1 MTLTKNTLY
10 NLILA
15 IDGNNVFIQAPDES
29 NITYKD
35 LLKYVD
41 NTFNQLSSLNIK
53 KEDRIALALENGS
66 AMACTFVA
74 IASNF
79 TSCPLNPSFTKE
91 EFKFYYDDLKV
102 KAVIIEENKLLQAR
116 EAAEELN
123 IEIIDLKKKT
133 SSNFIKLN
141 IEVNNTNKTCSPNCN
156 EDDIAMILHT
166 SGTTSR
172 PKMVPLSNKN
182 LMASAKNISTTL
194 NLNKHD
200 KCLNIMPMFHIHGLI
215 AAILAPIYQSGSIIT
230 PSGFDALKFFRWIE
244 EYKPT
249 WYTAVPTMHQAILSR
264 APRNID
270 IIRSNPL
277 KFIRSSSASL
287 PSIVMEN
294 LERVFNTCVIESYG
308 MTEAAHQMTSNPLP
322 PSKRKSGSVGLAA
335 GPDVALL
342 YKNQIINNDK
352 NNRNITGHIIIKG
365 ENVTNGY
372 INNPKAN
379 AESFIN
385 GWFLTG
391 DEGMFDDD
399 GYLKITG
406 RLKEIINRGGE
417 KISPKE
423 IDEIL
428 MDNKNIQQAV
438 AFSVPHEKLG
448 EDLFAAVVLK
458 ENKITN
464 EDELKDYCK
473 NRLTKFKIPRKILII
488 QEIPKGPTGKLQRIG
503 LAEKLGIK

>member
-1 MTLTKNTLY
+1 
-10 NLILA
+10 
-15 IDGNNVFIQAPDES
+15 
-29 NITYKD
+29 
-35 LLKYVD
+35 
-41 NTFNQLSSLNIK
+41 
-53 KEDRIALALENGS
+53 
-66 AMACTFVA
+66 
-74 IASNF
+74 
-79 TSCPLNPSFTKE
+79 
-91 EFKFYYDDLKV
+91 
-102 KAVIIEENKLLQAR
+102 
-116 EAAEELN
+116 
-123 IEIIDLKKKT
+123 
-133 SSNFIKLN
+133 
-141 IEVNNTNKTCSPNCN
+141 
-156 EDDIAMILHT
+156 
-166 SGTTSR
+166 
-172 PKMVPLSNKN
+172 
-182 LMASAKNISTTL
+182 
-194 NLNKHD
+194 
-200 KCLNIMPMFHIHGLI
+200 
-215 AAILAPIYQSGSIIT
+215 
-230 PSGFDALKFFRWIE
+230 
-244 EYKPT
+244 
-249 WYTAVPTMHQAILSR
+249 
-264 APRNID
+264 
-270 IIRSNPL
+270 
-277 KFIRSSSASL
+277 
-287 PSIVMEN
+287 MEN
-294 LERVFNTCVIESYG
+294 LEKVFNTCVIESYG

-322 PSKRKSGSVGLAA
+322 PKKRKSGSVGLAA

-342 YKNQIINNDK
+342 YKSKIIKNDK

-428 MDNKNIQQAV
+428 MDHESVQQAV

-458 ENKITN
+458 ENKVTN
-464 EDELKDYCK
+464 EAALKDYCK

-488 QEIPKGPTGKLQRIG
+488 NEIPKGPTGKLQRIG